1 MILTECKA
9 LILSL
14 QFLTRLPLPFRIEG
28 PDDLFARGTVFF
40 SIAGA
45 IIGVLDAAV
54 YWLFSRWMGPWPSAC
69 LVILFDTWFT
79 GGLHLDGLADTADA
93 FGSLRDRDKMLEI
106 MKDSRIGTF
115 GVLAIVGVLL
125 GRIALYGEL
134 MSREMPIMTLLG
146 ILAVIPVLSRTGMV
160 LLIYSSRY
168 ARENGL
174 GGMFFTY
181 RSKID
186 LAFWITLILAAGL
199 TYIILPSVISLILA
213 GAMFVVGIWHRWR
226 CYRKIG
232 GMTGDTL
239 GAGLEWM
246 EAAMS
251 LAAVIAVFYLVG

>member
-1 MILTECKA
+1 MILLECKA
-9 LILSL
+9 LILCL

-40 SIAGA
+40 PLAGA
-45 IIGVLDAAV
+45 LIGVLDAAV
-54 YWLFSRWMGPWPSAC
+54 CWVVSRWMGPWTAAC
-69 LVILFDTWFT
+69 LVILFDTWIT

-93 FGSLRDRDKMLEI
+93 FGSWRDRDRMLEI
-106 MKDSRIGTF
+106 MKDSRIGTA
-115 GVLAIVGVLL
+115 GVIAVASVLI

-134 MSREMPIMTLLG
+134 MSRGLPLCTLLG
-146 ILAVIPVLSRTGMV
+146 ILAVIPCISRTGMV
-160 LLIYSSRY
+160 LLIYASRY

-181 RSKID
+181 RDKVD
-186 LAFWITLILAAGL
+186 PAFFITLVFAAAL
-199 TYIILPSVISLILA
+199 ICLLLPSWISPILVGVSIVT
-213 GAMFVVGIWHRWR
+213 GALHRFR

-251 LAAVIAVFYLVG
+251 FAAVIAIFYLV

>member
-9 LILSL
+9 LILCL

-40 SIAGA
+40 PVAGA
-45 IIGVLDAAV
+45 IIGVLDALV
-54 YWLFSRWMGPWPSAC
+54 YWILNHWMGSWPAAC

-93 FGSLRDRDKMLEI
+93 FGSLRDRDRMLEI

-115 GVLAIVGVLL
+115 GVLAIVGVLI

-134 MSREMPIMTLLG
+134 MSREMPILTLLG
-146 ILAVIPVLSRTGMV
+146 IIAVIPVISRTGMV

-174 GGMFFTY
+174 GGLFFTY

-186 LAFWITLILAAGL
+186 PAFWITLILAAGL
-199 TYIILPSVISLILA
+199 VYLLLPSPLSLILSGTA
-213 GAMFVVGIWHRWR
+213 ILVGIWHRWR
-226 CYRKIG
+226 CCRKIG

-251 LAAVIAVFYLVG
+251 LAAVIAAACLV